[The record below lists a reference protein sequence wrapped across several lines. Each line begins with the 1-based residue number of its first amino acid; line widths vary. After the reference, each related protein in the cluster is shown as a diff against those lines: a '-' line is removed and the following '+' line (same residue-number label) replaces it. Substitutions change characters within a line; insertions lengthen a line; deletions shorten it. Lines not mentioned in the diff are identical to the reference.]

1 MGLLDIFS
9 VGLDLDRLRRIDN
22 TDPND
27 PLAENFGGALK
38 VSLRDRKTPE
48 GAFDSAPGFI
58 KGPVNYFVPPGSEKT
73 GRARIPFT
81 DKMARVVPESAM
93 SKFRTDDQKTA
104 SANIPMGA
112 ISQVPKQDASATTVK
127 SETSVK
133 TIPTKDLAQD
143 GNFLSKLSDLIGM
156 DFSKAASDW
165 KDKGGFEGLMANPAF
180 TMGLAFMQAGA
191 EGKSIG
197 AAGLDSVAKAAGI
210 SQQYKKILEAK
221 KQAPI
226 QATAADISET
236 KNLLSKVGISEGN
249 WFENFGSKVS
259 NFFNKNKGSRNPGL
273 DYDKAVEEIAVQ
285 YQAAVVKKQ
294 KQLAAANK
302 PTILRIDDKIKIME
316 KLIKDG
322 TIQKNES
329 FFSKIGITDATI
341 QKGLAHGGTAHQGK
355 SYLVGEK
362 GPEVFIPKETGE
374 VVANDD
380 SQVFTMLLAA
390 NPQLQK
396 VSKERAMKILKA
408 KFPEYFD

>member
-1 MGLLDIFS
+1 
-9 VGLDLDRLRRIDN
+9 
-22 TDPND
+22 
-27 PLAENFGGALK
+27 
-38 VSLRDRKTPE
+38 
-48 GAFDSAPGFI
+48 
-58 KGPVNYFVPPGSEKT
+58 
-73 GRARIPFT
+73 
-81 DKMARVVPESAM
+81 
-93 SKFRTDDQKTA
+93 
-104 SANIPMGA
+104 MGA

-236 KNLLSKVGISEGN
+236 KNLLGKVGISEGN
-249 WFENFGSKVS
+249 WFENFGSKVA
-259 NFFNKNKGSRNPGL
+259 NFFNKNKGSRSPGL

-322 TIQKNES
+322 TIQKNS
-329 FFSKIGITDATI
+329 AWFGGLFTDDTL
-341 QKGLAHGGTAHQGK
+341 QKREHGGPVHKGQP
-355 SYLVGEK
+355 YIVGEA
-362 GPEVFIPKETGE
+362 GPEIVIPHSSGN
-374 VVANDD
+374 VIANDD
-380 SQVFTMLLAA
+380 TQVFNMLLAS